1 MCPRTVHFSKYLT
14 METQKGKSFYL
25 LFLFALSF
33 TVYYAFS
40 SYRGSISM
48 AEYDVARAVN
58 ESLITKLDSLLSKV
72 DESKLTDKE
81 INQLA
86 DERELAYQKRD
97 IIENNKLT
105 GSGVYR
111 RRLIKFWAGLGITII
126 AFGVYQYLRRKRSA

>member
-1 MCPRTVHFSKYLT
+1 

-25 LFLFALSF
+25 LFVFALSF

-40 SYRGSISM
+40 SYRGSISL
-48 AEYDVARAVN
+48 AEYDVGRAVN
-58 ESLITKLDSLLSKV
+58 ETLITKLDSLLSKV

-111 RRLIKFWAGLGITII
+111 RRLIKFWAALGLTII
-126 AFGVYQYLRRKRSA
+126 AFGLYQYFRRRRSA